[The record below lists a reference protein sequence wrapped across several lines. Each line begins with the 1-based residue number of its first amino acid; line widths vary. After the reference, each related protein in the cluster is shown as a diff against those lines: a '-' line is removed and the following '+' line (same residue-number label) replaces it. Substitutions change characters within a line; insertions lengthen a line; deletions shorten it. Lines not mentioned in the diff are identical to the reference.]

1 MLGVRMMGEVCGVF
15 VCVVMRLAVWES
27 DSLVL
32 WRVLGN

>member
-1 MLGVRMMGEVCGVF
+1 MLGVRIMGGVWSVLVCG
-15 VCVVMRLAVWES
+15 VMRLAVWES

>member
-1 MLGVRMMGEVCGVF
+1 MLGVRMRGEVWSVF
-15 VCVVMRLAVWES
+15 VCGVMRLAVRES